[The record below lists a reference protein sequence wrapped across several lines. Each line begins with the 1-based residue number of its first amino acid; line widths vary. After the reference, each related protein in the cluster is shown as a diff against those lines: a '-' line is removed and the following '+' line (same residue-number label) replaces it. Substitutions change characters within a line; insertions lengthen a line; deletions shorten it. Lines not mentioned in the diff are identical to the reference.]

1 MVTERDIS
9 KARALILSNERQG
22 NCYYPLI
29 DTFMVA
35 RNGVE
40 EKLNVYCVFKD
51 ASLVISEFNI
61 KYPGAE
67 NILNLVPVEFLS
79 TISIIRHK

>member
-40 EKLNVYCVFKD
+40 EKLNVYYGVKFQGSSYNPLHL
-51 ASLVISEFNI
+51 AITN
-61 KYPGAE
+61 
-67 NILNLVPVEFLS
+67 
-79 TISIIRHK
+79 